1 MSFIKRI
8 WEKIRR
14 SESVLYPTFQID
26 SSKCLDENKSASG
39 PIKARQNYFEISLT
53 EQFLKDRREY
63 WNEYIPLTLF
73 LTEFIYANERR
84 SFPFVVGPDL
94 LQSLEQIEGDEN
106 IRYKNTRVVGP
117 TPYHGDNVTLFAGL
131 FRVRTKNWAAQTIGL
146 LETVAKSFDP
156 TKLSSYVAI
165 AEPLLTGIEGFFGMG
180 DDMQFRIGQRDEY
193 RDSEIHA
200 TNVFR
205 SGYWVMIRENQDNIA
220 KENFWVKD
228 SQLYYGK
235 RKNSLEPYKESDY
248 LLFEISA
255 SDKRNDY
262 ETFEF
267 HEHWEN
273 ARIAVIRKNAQQAET
288 EFESLKVKLLSSKDI
303 IESQKNQLLL
313 MYLGMYEKIKN
324 QFLKKSPTIDVAES
338 LKSNQ
343 DFLQSK
349 GIQIHLPID
358 AAAITSK
365 FIKAKETEF
374 TDANFVIDQK
384 FMEDALDNPILNQI
398 EMMQDIG
405 NINPSIEILKTEEKP
420 ASN

>member
-14 SESVLYPTFQID
+14 TKSVMYPTFQIET
-26 SSKCLDENKSASG
+26 SRYLDENKSVG
-39 PIKARQNYFEISLT
+39 KHIKPRQNYFEISLT
-53 EQFLKDRREY
+53 EQFLKDKREY

-73 LTEFIYANERR
+73 LTEFIYANERK

-94 LQSLEQIEGDEN
+94 LKSLEQIEGDEN

-117 TPYHGDNVTLFAGL
+117 TPYHGDNITLFAGL
-131 FRVRTKNWAAQTIGL
+131 FRVKTKNWAVQTIGL
-146 LETVAKSFDP
+146 LETVAKSFDS
-156 TKLSSYVAI
+156 TKLSSYVKI
-165 AEPLLTGIEGFFGMG
+165 AQPLLSGIEGFFGMG

-193 RDSEIHA
+193 RDSEIHI

-205 SGYWVMIRENQDNIA
+205 SGYWVMIRENQDNVI

-235 RKNSLEPYKESDY
+235 RKNSLKPYKESDY
-248 LLFEISA
+248 LLFEISL

-273 ARIAVIRKNAQQAET
+273 ARIAVIRKNLQQAET

-303 IESQKNQLLL
+303 IETQKNQLLL
-313 MYLGMYEKIKN
+313 MYLGMYEKIKG
-324 QFLKKSPTIDVAES
+324 QFLKKSSTIALAES

-343 DFLQSK
+343 DFLRGK
-349 GIQIHLPID
+349 GFDIQLPKN
-358 AAAITSK
+358 AVNITAD
-365 FIKAKETEF
+365 FVKAKGAEF
-374 TDANFVIDQK
+374 ERSNFVIDQK
-384 FMEDALDNPILNQI
+384 FMEESLDNPILNQVEI
-398 EMMQDIG
+398 LQNIG
-405 NINPSIEILKTEEKP
+405 NLSPSIEILEK
-420 ASN
+420 